1 MKRKANLMNR
11 VFLLLLLGAIAG
23 CAESFDHD
31 KTLASKRAVEF
42 AEATFVRGNLDQGYA
57 MMADKARSYVPLK
70 IFTDKVNKMHPSGR
84 PGKVA
89 ALSAEPVKGEKIMN
103 ITVRGEGD
111 GQFIYNIAVIGTAAT
126 DYRVSTFSGGRSS

>member
-1 MKRKANLMNR
+1 MPKL
-11 VFLLLLLGAIAG
+11 FYLLVLIIIAS

-31 KTLASKRAVEF
+31 KVLATKRAIEF

-70 IFTDKVNKMHPSGR
+70 IFADKVNKMHPSGR
-84 PGKVA
+84 PGKIA
-89 ALSAEPVKGEKIMN
+89 GLSAEPVKGEKI
-103 ITVRGEGD
+103 IHVTLRGEGD
-111 GQFIYNIAVIGTAAT
+111 GQFVYTILVIGTSAT